1 MLKRL
6 FFCIKLQILHNL
18 FIRSTVLLV
27 EKSLLGPEPLSRTV
41 HKALTIDPHNCF
53 EHNHFNYSKSVNL
66 TRTTKALVNRRRLHN
81 RREFAGEVA

>member
-1 MLKRL
+1 MLKSL

-18 FIRSTVLLV
+18 FIRSIVLFV
-27 EKSLLGPEPLSRTV
+27 EKSLLGPELLSRTV